1 MMNQNKH
8 GAGNSFDKEFS
19 LDNKKRPRSVGG
31 KIPPWAWIILAA
43 ALIAAVVIVNKPAV
57 RNEVNTPSVSSAAL
71 NAAPA
76 GLNGGDSAVY
86 GDPQVSA
93 AEMEA
98 FLASAQR
105 PVAKSADGDPVF
117 MVEET
122 PFAMRLVPAE
132 ALPTAESTAEPEAR
146 QTLVINGKTYVIQI
160 HEVAAGDES
169 SADAD
174 SGTINLDG
182 QSVEIGLNPV
192 NEVAAAAADTLVING
207 QTFRLVITPAAAEA
221 APTAEPEAVSG
232 AAAEA
237 APTAEPEAVSGA
249 AVEVTPDDDP
259 FAADSAAN
267 EPTVEALTT
276 EVPQEGNWFVRMFNT
291 VFGANASVPTP
302 TATSVVTVIPQDDS
316 SADDGATAEPV
327 RLDDEES
334 ALASKTI
341 TLVDKGDLDDAPLY
355 DDSNDAADVP
365 TPTPTKTVDPEM
377 IAPVMLATKAPTAVP
392 SKTPLPAEQIEARP
406 TKIEVTV
413 AAELPHTGG
422 AEDWNIPLMIA
433 ALAVLVLIVFA
444 ARRLR
449 SSGK

>member
-43 ALIAAVVIVNKPAV
+43 ALIAAVVIVNKPTV
-57 RNEVNTPSVSSAAL
+57 RNAVNTPSVSSAAL

-76 GLNGGDSAVY
+76 GLNGDDSAVY

-169 SADAD
+169 SAAAD

-192 NEVAAAAADTLVING
+192 NEGEAAAADTLVING
-207 QTFRLVITPAAAEA
+207 QTFRLVITP
-221 APTAEPEAVSG
+221 

-316 SADDGATAEPV
+316 SADDSAAAAEPV